1 MNMLAKFLAKQL
13 SHPSGIVGRLVLA
26 SLWNK
31 RNAALNN
38 IVFDNLALQPHD
50 RVLEVGFGGGYLLG
64 RMATVVTEGFL
75 AGVDVSSAMVAVCEK
90 RYQLLVKAGKLELKC
105 AQAEALPYAADDFT
119 KVCTVNSIFYWE
131 NAPQAIV
138 ECYRVLK
145 EDGLLVLCFTD
156 KKSLSHKEFTHH
168 GVALYDTE
176 EVQQMLASA
185 GFQGIEKTRFQD
197 KYREFWCLKSKKSI
211 STGS

>member
-1 MNMLAKFLAKQL
+1 MVAKFLAKQL
-13 SHPSGIVGRLVLA
+13 SHPSGIFGRLVLA

-31 RNAALNN
+31 RNTALNN
-38 IVFDNLALQPHD
+38 MVFDNLALRQYD

-75 AGVDVSSAMVAVCEK
+75 AGVDVSSTMVAFCER
-90 RYQLLVKAGKLELKC
+90 RYRLLVKTGKLELKC
-105 AQAEALPYAADDFT
+105 VKAESLPYAADYFT

-168 GVALYDTE
+168 GVALYEAD
-176 EVQQMLASA
+176 EVQQMLVSA
-185 GFQGIEKTRFQD
+185 GFQEIDRTRFQD
-197 KYREFWCLKSKKSI
+197 KYREFWCLQGKKSI
-211 STGS
+211 SIGS

>member
-1 MNMLAKFLAKQL
+1 MNMFAKFLARQL
-13 SHPSGIVGRLVLA
+13 SHPSGIFGRLVLA

-31 RNAALNN
+31 RNAALNDV
-38 IVFDNLALQPHD
+38 VFDNLALQPHD

-64 RMATVVTEGFL
+64 RMATIVTEGLL
-75 AGVDVSSAMVAVCEK
+75 AGVDVSAAMVTFCER
-90 RYQLLVKAGKLELKC
+90 RYRLLVKTGKLELKC
-105 AQAEALPYAADDFT
+105 AKAEALPYAADYFT

-131 NAPQAIV
+131 NAPQVIA

-156 KKSLSHKEFTHH
+156 KKSLAPKEFTHH
-168 GVALYDTE
+168 GVALYEAD
-176 EVQQMLASA
+176 EVHQMLASA
-185 GFQGIEKTRFQD
+185 GFQGIEKPRSRD
-197 KYREFWCLKSKKSI
+197 KYREFWCLKGKKSI